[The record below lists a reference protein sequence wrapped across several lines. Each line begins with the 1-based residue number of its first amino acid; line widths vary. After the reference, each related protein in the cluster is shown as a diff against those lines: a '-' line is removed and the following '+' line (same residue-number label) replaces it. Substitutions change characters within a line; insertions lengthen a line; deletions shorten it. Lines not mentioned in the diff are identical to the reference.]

1 MSHVLEVRV
10 KRAEGCLLRVLGQI
24 GRRGYEVLGVVAK
37 LSADGKVFDV
47 EVEFE
52 PFVPKPV
59 ASEPALPVRPPEVLP
74 ALVEKLVDV
83 ERAVLRS
90 SKPAPARAKAEV
102 K

>member
-1 MSHVLEVRV
+1 MSHLLEVRV

-37 LSADGKVFDV
+37 LSADGKTFDV
-47 EVEFE
+47 DVEFE
-52 PFVPKPV
+52 PFQPMGGAKARPV
-59 ASEPALPVRPPEVLP
+59 EVLP

-83 ERAVLRS
+83 EKAALRAAN
-90 SKPAPARAKAEV
+90 APARAKAEV